1 MNSLKVFAAATIAAI
16 FISVLP
22 LSGKVDLPETVA
34 AHGSAMQST
43 PRPLRGSSQGEHIPT
58 CGGDPEVNGGT
69 AGFAG
74 GGTRAVRPE
83 GFGEGTPS
91 VEPEGC
97 Y

>member
-1 MNSLKVFAAATIAAI
+1 MNYLYKAVLVLSLSFSFA
-16 FISVLP
+16 
-22 LSGKVDLPETVA
+22 LSFAGRHNLPETVA
-34 AHGSAMQST
+34 A
-43 PRPLRGSSQGEHIPT
+43 RGP
-58 CGGDPEVNGGT
+58 VNGGT
-69 AGFAG
+69 ADVVG

>member
-34 AHGSAMQST
+34 AHG
-43 PRPLRGSSQGEHIPT
+43 H
-58 CGGDPEVNGGT
+58 VNGGT